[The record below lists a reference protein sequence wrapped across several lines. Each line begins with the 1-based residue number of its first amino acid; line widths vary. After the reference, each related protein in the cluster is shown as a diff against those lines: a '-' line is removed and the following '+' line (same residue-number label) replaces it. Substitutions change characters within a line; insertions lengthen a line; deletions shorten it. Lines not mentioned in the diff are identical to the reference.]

1 MSEQNQPVVEKD
13 DGQKTPAEK
22 NSGMEARDLHT
33 KKEDILLLSLL
44 AMARLHNLPASENS
58 PVAGLPLVNGQ
69 LTPELFV
76 RGAKR
81 LGLAAKIVNKSLANM
96 SKLLLPVVLLLKDNR
111 ACILLDKLPSGEYR
125 VQYPELGEGG
135 SLVPRQELEEVYSG
149 YAILV
154 SPDHV
159 FDRRVTQDTE
169 AQKKHWF
176 WGTLK
181 MSWRIYRDVL
191 VASLL
196 VNLFAI
202 ANPLFV
208 MNVYDRVVPNNAKD
222 TLWVLALGVAV
233 VFLFDL
239 MLRLLRS
246 RFIDIAGK
254 KADVI
259 LSAKL
264 FERILG
270 MKLSARPA
278 SVGVF
283 AHNFREFDGIRD
295 FITSATIT
303 TLIDLP
309 FSIIFLL
316 VIYLV
321 AGNLV
326 MVPLLAMPVLIIY
339 GFLIQKPLQRAAENA
354 SKSSSQK
361 SALLVE
367 SLTAAETVKV
377 NSAESS
383 MQRSWEHAV
392 GQLAKWDATSRFL
405 ATSAGN
411 LAMFTQQMVSVG
423 IVVYGV
429 YLIEAV
435 ELTQGGLIAAVI
447 LGGRAVA
454 PMAQLAQLT
463 TRYHQ
468 SKAALNTL
476 NSMMELPV
484 ERPDGQHFIHR
495 PGLQGQLQ
503 FENVTFKYPGEDVT
517 ALKNVSFS
525 ISPGEKVGIIG
536 RIGSGKSTIEK
547 IILGLYDAEEGAV
560 RVDGI
565 DIRQLDPADLRRNIG
580 YVAQDIDLFYGSVR
594 DNITIGTSVADAD
607 ILAAADLSGTLDFI
621 NRHPLGFDMPVGER
635 GSSLSG
641 GQRQAVALARAVVHK
656 PSILV
661 LDEPTSSMDNSSEES
676 VKRKLKDFV
685 QDKTLVLVTHR
696 ASLLELVDRII
707 VLDGGAVVAN
717 GPKQQVIEALRQ
729 GKIRTGA

>member
-1 MSEQNQPVVEKD
+1 MAEEKMQNVAESEKD
-13 DGQKTPAEK
+13 SAATDAQQAPPHNLK
-22 NSGMEARDLHT
+22 D
-33 KKEDILLLSLL
+33 KKEDILLLALL
-44 AMARLHNLPASENS
+44 AMARLHDLPASENS
-58 PVAGLPLVNGQ
+58 PTAGLPLVDGV
-69 LTPELFV
+69 LTPELLI

-81 LGLAAKIVNKSLANM
+81 IGLAAKIVRKNLSEISN
-96 SKLLLPVVLLLKDNR
+96 LLLPVVLLLKDNR
-111 ACILLDKLPSGEYR
+111 ACILLEKLPGGNYR

-135 SLVPRQELEEVYSG
+135 SLIAAADLEAAYG
-149 YAILV
+149 GFAILM

-159 FDRRVTQDTE
+159 FDRRVTQNTA
-169 AQKKHWF
+169 AQKQHWF

-191 VASLL
+191 IASLL

-222 TLWVLALGVAV
+222 TLWVLAVGVAI
-233 VFLFDL
+233 VFLFDI
-239 MLRLLRS
+239 MLRLMRS

-259 LSAKL
+259 LSSKL

-270 MKLSARPA
+270 MKLSARPK

-283 AHNFREFDGIRD
+283 AHNFREFDGVRD

-309 FSIIFLL
+309 FSVIFLL
-316 VIYLV
+316 VIYMV
-321 AGNLV
+321 AGDLV
-326 MVPLLAMPVLIIY
+326 MVPLLAIPVLIVY
-339 GFLIQKPLQRAAENA
+339 GFLIQKPLQQAAENA

-377 NSAESS
+377 NSAEST

-392 GQLAKWDATSRFL
+392 GQLAKWDASSRFL

-435 ELTQGGLIAAVI
+435 ELTMGGLIAAVI

-463 TRYHQ
+463 TRFHQ
-468 SKAALNTL
+468 SNAALNTL

-484 ERPDGQHFIHR
+484 ERPDGQHFLSR
-495 PGLQGQLQ
+495 PGLQGQIQ
-503 FENVTFKYPGEDVT
+503 FENVTFKYPGEEV
-517 ALKNVSFS
+517 AVLKDVSFN
-525 ISPGEKVGIIG
+525 IKPGEKVAIIG

-547 IILGLYDAEEGAV
+547 IILGLYDVDEGSV

-580 YVAQDIDLFYGSVR
+580 YVAQDIDLFYGTVR
-594 DNITIGTSVADAD
+594 DNVTIGTTVSDAD
-607 ILAAADLSGTLDFI
+607 ILQAADLSGTINFI
-621 NRHPLGFDMPVGER
+621 NSHPLGFDMPVGER
-635 GSSLSG
+635 GASLSG
-641 GQRQAVALARAVVHK
+641 GQRQAVALARAVVGK
-656 PSILV
+656 PPILV
-661 LDEPTSSMDNSSEES
+661 LDEPTSSMDNSSEEA
-676 VKRKLKDFV
+676 VKRKLQTFIE
-685 QDKTLVLVTHR
+685 DKTLVLVTHR
-696 ASLLELVDRII
+696 ASLLEMVDRII
-707 VLDGGAVVAN
+707 VMDNGNVVAN

-729 GKIRTGA
+729 GKIKTGA